1 MLISLILS
9 NCLFLG
15 AGILLLAPHFHAV
28 RFLTW
33 KKGLPFLLLSSF
45 VIVKSFFPWELPF
58 TKTIFSRRI
67 LPILY
72 GVKDLILWKDVSAL
86 DLLVFLWIVL
96 SALLIFRTAL
106 QYHRIKRVLRC
117 VPETEDE
124 ELLLMAKQYNSRKT
138 LPRIIEVDTGIGP
151 FLLGWKDPILVI
163 PPNLSKEERR
173 FSLLHEM
180 MHHNHS
186 HMLVKMGTE
195 LLFAVY
201 FWNPIIHIF
210 RKLLLQA
217 VELQTDSYVKEY
229 LAEEECCQY
238 AEILLQN
245 VRRMQSPVHAAVCLS
260 FFPKENILKKRVLC
274 ILSEET
280 ENLKEKFARR
290 MGLALSFLCLISSIF
305 LTIEVAYPLPPEVL
319 EEGFLITSDNAYFQ
333 WNSQEK
339 QYLLFVDGQYMVSY
353 TEIPEDFSHLSVN
366 R

>member
-33 KKGLPFLLLSSF
+33 KKGLPFLLLSGF

-58 TKTIFSRRI
+58 TKTLPSRTI
-67 LPILY
+67 LPFLY
-72 GVKDLILWKDVSAL
+72 QIPKIELWKGVVL
-86 DLLVFLWIVL
+86 IDLMLLGWVLTSSFLIARIVL
-96 SALLIFRTAL
+96 
-106 QYHRIKRVLRC
+106 QYRKIRSILNC
-117 VPETEDE
+117 VSETEDE

-151 FLLGWKDPILVI
+151 FLLGWKDPILAI
-163 PPNLSKEERR
+163 PPNLSKEKRR

-274 ILSEET
+274 ILSEEK